1 MITPLPFGEIRLTG
15 TAVMRGV
22 SLVLPT
28 QTVLSILP
36 YGMMLRPCPWTPQGT
51 HPVILF
57 FYDIFRAHMTVPTLL
72 PNLTYFEQIVGVPF
86 VEVCGDFPNLVPGG
100 PFFFMPQLLL
110 TNELA
115 MLGGRMWWGFAKNL
129 ARIVVTHNR
138 YEVYS
143 LQNRAIVAIDFEP
156 VTDFAPVTN
165 FPYFETIRPA
175 LDQPLVSQVPLGVGP
190 YFVGS
195 RFERNW
201 AAAKMRGISTITYI
215 AQEYVMGLPP
225 MQYPPQGRVP
235 GINESPLG
243 SYEFATSW
251 SQSLIYPTWVV

>member
-1 MITPLPFGEIRLTG
+1 MNTPLPFGGIQLTG
-15 TAVMRGV
+15 TALMRGV

-28 QTVLSILP
+28 RAVMSILP
-36 YGMMLRPCPWTPQGT
+36 HGMMLRPCPWTPHGT

-72 PNLTYFEQIVGVPF
+72 PNMTYHEQIVGVPF
-86 VEVCGDFPNLVPGG
+86 VDVCGTFPNLVPGG

-129 ARIVVTHNR
+129 ARIIVTHNR

-143 LQNRAIVAIDFEP
+143 LQDRPIVAIDFEP
-156 VTDFAPVTN
+156 TTDYAPVCHY
-165 FPYFETIRPA
+165 PYFEVIRPA

-195 RFERNW
+195 RFQRYW
-201 AAAKMRGISTITYI
+201 ATASMRGISTITYI
-215 AQEYVMGLPP
+215 AQEFVPGLPT
-225 MQYPPQGRVP
+225 MRYPHQGRAA
-235 GINESPLG
+235 GINECPLG
-243 SYEFATSW
+243 SYEFSTSW